1 MCDVQIQSD
10 FRLSLVP
17 HLPILRIP
25 FLLPSSIH
33 PLTLDLIATP
43 ALAAKSHPPPTAIP
57 ASVSALQASNCS
69 TLVFMGDSSLQASSS
84 SNNNAGA
91 TNPAQ
96 TSQATGSSQTGPKL
110 NPAAKDYVPRT
121 PINESA
127 VNNSSAANTNGRN
140 RRRRNPETA
149 NAAAGAAD
157 GSQTAAKSSDNTQA
171 NRNRRNRVRPPKQ
184 STGGGARIDDDL
196 DDGSVI
202 TMERPVET
210 TEGQPAGSGQGPN
223 GVRRERRDG
232 RDGRRKGKEVVNNSS
247 PKPQQTRGDNAR
259 TRPPRNESQ
268 AGTSSSARGSGS
280 GSNSNNINN
289 NNNNRRQ
296 RDRKGD
302 LGGRTFPTSAHNHA
316 HPEESS
322 SSSQKTPSR
331 PRPAKFVHTV
341 EEDRDLL
348 AALTAGLSNSS
359 YDCMVCWDVIR
370 PAHKIWNCQVCWAAF
385 HLDCL
390 STWAK
395 KSSEGT
401 EIFLPELSK
410 DSYGFVTY

>member
-1 MCDVQIQSD
+1 
-10 FRLSLVP
+10 
-17 HLPILRIP
+17 
-25 FLLPSSIH
+25 
-33 PLTLDLIATP
+33 
-43 ALAAKSHPPPTAIP
+43 
-57 ASVSALQASNCS
+57 
-69 TLVFMGDSSLQASSS
+69 MGDSSLQTSSS
-84 SNNNAGA
+84 SNNNNAGA

-121 PINESA
+121 PINEPA
-127 VNNSSAANTNGRN
+127 VNNSPVTNTNGRN

-149 NAAAGAAD
+149 AASACAAD
-157 GSQTAAKSSDNTQA
+157 GSQTAAKSSDNGQA

-184 STGGGARIDDDL
+184 SASGGARIDDDL

-202 TMERPVET
+202 TTERPVEA

-223 GVRRERRDG
+223 GVRKERRDG
-232 RDGRRKGKEVVNNSS
+232 RDGRRKGKEVVSNSS
-247 PKPQQTRGDNAR
+247 PKPQQPRNDNAR

-280 GSNSNNINN
+280 GPNANGINNN

-302 LGGRTFPTSAHNHA
+302 LGGRTFPTSAHNHG

-322 SSSQKTPSR
+322 SSSQKFPAR

-348 AALTAGLSNSS
+348 AALTAGLSNST

-395 KSSEGT
+395 KSSEGRGA
-401 EIFLPELSK
+401 FM
-410 DSYGFVTY
+410 